1 MNAKKCD
8 RCGRFYEL
16 EGLAMEE
23 NGPKYVTMVIRNNI
37 AMRTYDLCNCCLREL
52 YDWMNY
58 DVRKKNECER

>member
-23 NGPKYVTMVIRNNI
+23 NGPKYNTIVIKNHIN
-37 AMRTYDLCNCCLREL
+37 MTTYDLCNCCLREL
-52 YDWMNY
+52 YEWMNY
-58 DVRKKNECER
+58 DAFREGEK